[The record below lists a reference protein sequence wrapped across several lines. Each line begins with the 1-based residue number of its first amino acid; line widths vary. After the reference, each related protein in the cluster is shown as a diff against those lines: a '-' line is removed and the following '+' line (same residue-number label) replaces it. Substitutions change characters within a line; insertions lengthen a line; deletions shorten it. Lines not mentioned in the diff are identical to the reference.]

1 MRTTRN
7 GRILR
12 RARTDDLPI
21 EQPALSVVAKWTP
34 GSGMGCT
41 MSTMI
46 REQDGFITIYDHYSK
61 KLMMIE
67 LYGLQ
72 KKISRETWPDAAS
85 ATKAFYAGEFTWDES
100 GA

>member
-1 MRTTRN
+1 MPGLTTF
-7 GRILR
+7 
-12 RARTDDLPI
+12 
-21 EQPALSVVAKWTP
+21 EQPTVSVVAKWTP
-34 GSGMGCT
+34 VQEWAT
-41 MSTMI
+41 MSTII